1 MIFRYFDVLSITSY
15 IRKKCDFDHFCEGA
29 DLQLYFK
36 KNKIDQRYFKY
47 LDFCKLLSPIKNV
60 RLEIFLYV
68 RICNPGCIALNFIYS
83 KKFKSTND
91 MKT

>member
-36 KNKIDQRYFKY
+36 KKIELIND
-47 LDFCKLLSPIKNV
+47 I
-60 RLEIFLYV
+60 
-68 RICNPGCIALNFIYS
+68 
-83 KKFKSTND
+83 TNI
-91 MKT
+91 